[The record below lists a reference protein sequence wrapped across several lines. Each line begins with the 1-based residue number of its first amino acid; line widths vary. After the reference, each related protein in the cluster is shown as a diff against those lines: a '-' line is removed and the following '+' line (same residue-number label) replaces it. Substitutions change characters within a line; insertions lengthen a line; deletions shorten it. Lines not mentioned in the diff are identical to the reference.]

1 MDIHTSTRRSIS
13 GKSFF
18 TATDVGS
25 FHVRTQSIGIALV
38 CFRTAALVN
47 IYKFIINRSIPL
59 YGALSFV
66 TSQFYLTPSQ
76 ADSKYMY
83 LT

>member
-25 FHVRTQSIGIALV
+25 FHVGTQSIGIAFV

-47 IYKFIINRSIPL
+47 IYKIYN
-59 YGALSFV
+59 
-66 TSQFYLTPSQ
+66 
-76 ADSKYMY
+76 K
-83 LT
+83 

>member
-47 IYKFIINRSIPL
+47 IYKIYN
-59 YGALSFV
+59 
-66 TSQFYLTPSQ
+66 
-76 ADSKYMY
+76 K
-83 LT
+83 